1 MAKHS
6 EIYTDLADFIQN
18 RMQMQQIYQPVML
31 MEILHGNGAASV
43 ADIAA
48 ALLSYDTTQ
57 AEYYEHITKNMVG
70 QVLSKNNGI
79 TQPVKEGRKIIGY
92 QIPFSNELS
101 DAEMDDL
108 ASMCVDKIESFIS
121 KYGDSKWAGKK
132 KSTGY
137 ISGSLRYEVFKRAK
151 FRCELCGISAEDK
164 ALEVDHIIPRNKGGT
179 DDLSNLQALCY
190 SCNASKRDRDDTDF
204 RGMAEGYKHREKNCL
219 FCVIDEERV
228 FASNELCYAVWDGYE
243 VTEHHA
249 LIIPKRHVAEF
260 FDLHQPEINAAYS
273 LLQQVRKHIETK
285 DNGVTGF
292 NVGVNSGKDAG
303 QTIFHC
309 HIHLIPRRL
318 GDMAD
323 PRGGVRGVI
332 PEKRIYQAK

>member
-1 MAKHS
+1 MNFKKLKQFL
-6 EIYTDLADFIQN
+6 TKDM
-18 RMQMQQIYQPVML
+18 RMSHVYQPVMIRNL
-31 MEILHGNGAASV
+31 LKNKGT
-43 ADIAA
+43 ADSAKIAKD
-48 ALLSYDTTQ
+48 LLAYDVSQ
-57 AEYYEHITKNMVG
+57 VEYYQLITKNMVG
-70 QVLSKNNGI
+70 QVLSKSNGI

-219 FCVIDEERV
+219 FCEIEEGRI
-228 FASNELCYAVWDGYE
+228 FASNELCYAIRDEYK

-249 LIIPKRHVAEF
+249 LIIPKRHVSEF

-273 LLQQVRKHIETK
+273 LLQQVRREIEAK
-285 DNGVTGF
+285 DNSVTGF
-292 NVGVNSGKDAG
+292 NIGVNSGKDAG

-318 GDMAD
+318 GDMED

-332 PEKRIYQAK
+332 PEKRIYLAK